1 MNFKIFDT
9 IERRFQKVRK
19 AALASVVVSGLIAW
33 CAIYYGSRE
42 AERARKT
49 VYLLYNGA
57 AFRAVASSR
66 DENLVV
72 ELRDHL
78 RMFHR
83 YFFDLD
89 PDEKAIK
96 TSVGLSYYLADN
108 SAKHLFDDQVEKGFI
123 NALISGN
130 VSERVVLDS
139 IWLDTQNEPYA
150 FRCFGTQTFTRAT
163 SVTTRSLITRGYIRN
178 TQRADSNPHGFII
191 EGLEVEDNKEIKT
204 VNRQP

>member
-1 MNFKIFDT
+1 MSFKIFDT

-33 CAIYYGSRE
+33 CALYYASHE
-42 AERARKT
+42 TERARQT
-49 VYLLYNGA
+49 VYVLHNGTVFQA
-57 AFRAVASSR
+57 IASGR

-96 TSVGLSYYLADN
+96 ASVGLSFYLADN

-130 VSERVVLDS
+130 VSERVILDS
-139 IWLDTQNEPYA
+139 ISLDTQSEPYS

-163 SVTTRSLITRGYIRN
+163 SITTRSLITRGYIRN
-178 TQRADSNPHGFII
+178 TQRADNNPHGFII
-191 EGLEVEDNKEIKT
+191 ERLEIEDNKELKT
-204 VNRQP
+204 INRQP

>member
-1 MNFKIFDT
+1 MSFKIFDT
-9 IERRFQKVRK
+9 IERQFQKVRR
-19 AALASVVVSGLIAW
+19 AAFASVVVSGLIAW
-33 CAIYYGSRE
+33 CAIYYGSHE
-42 AERARKT
+42 LEKERNTIYVLHNGT
-49 VYLLYNGA
+49 VFA
-57 AFRAVASSR
+57 AVSSGR

-96 TSVGLSYYLADN
+96 ASVGLSYYLADG
-108 SAKHLFDDQVEKGFI
+108 SARHLFDDQVEKGFI
-123 NALISGN
+123 NALVSGN

-150 FRCFGTQTFTRAT
+150 FRCFGTQTLTRAT

-178 TQRADSNPHGFII
+178 TQRADNNPHGFII
-191 EGLEVEDNKEIKT
+191 ERFEVEDNKDIKT
-204 VNRQP
+204 INRQP